1 MKNLMNTID
10 TKIYTGVIRAKQ
22 ALKNNDGMEVIQ
34 FLAVALISVAVA
46 GLLYTTMK
54 GKVDEFITGLG
65 TKLVGLFA
73 D

>member
-65 TKLVGLFA
+65 TKLGGLFA

>member
-10 TKIYTGVIRAKQ
+10 SKIYTGVIRAKQ

-65 TKLVGLFA
+65 TKLNALFA